1 MWWLVG
7 IIVLLIFVVYMSTSG
22 LSDADK
28 FIAARVA
35 ALTTKIS
42 TTAAEVKKQSS
53 IAVDNA
59 DAATKNLAA
68 AAFDKVAANATAAS
82 TASSNATAGV
92 VDLQDLM
99 TQYQALAIK
108 MTDLKTKAA
117 YNLDIAAK
125 NKLVTQAQSNAQAA
139 ADAAVDAQKAK
150 TAADNAI
157 NNTVSIIKPS
167 TNAGGSTA
175 SGINNGIGMGTN
187 FNFVATTGYGSAGT
201 GAVAG
206 STGSMGAI
214 VLTSADVITTR
225 RGSMGSMGST
235 GGGSITT
242 GAAQSQLTVEEI
254 ALLVK
259 LSAIEKTELTAMSI
273 SDQKLIALLM
283 KTFIPISTLKKMI
296 DTQDRDIA
304 NAYMSADTEI
314 TRHYIYS
321 NLINYSNAINST
333 SSSIEA
339 NITNMKSQVA
349 GFASLL
355 KSFKNSGTTSVK
367 MNEANYSM
375 VDFLSDTNLKKDSAN
390 SILLRSQTFK
400 TQIADLIARAAVANK
415 FQKNYIKGGTRD
427 KSFTL
432 GLQKDELACQQA
444 LIDKYPMP
452 DPIDGVSKPTAVP
465 FGFGY
470 TYVPSTN
477 ECNVIFGVKMIRRT
491 TRYRADP
498 NDPASLLYGA
508 MGYDTGG
515 YIDQKWDEDTI
526 DCSSHCTTPD
536 CAWMVGA
543 IPSGSVQKAYC
554 TTKTL
559 AAKDATDTTRYMP
572 DEAISRMRID
582 MTPLV

>member
-214 VLTSADVITTR
+214 VLTSADVITNR
-225 RGSMGSMGST
+225 RGSMGSMGSR
-235 GGGSITT
+235 S
-242 GAAQSQLTVEEI
+242 
-254 ALLVK
+254 
-259 LSAIEKTELTAMSI
+259 
-273 SDQKLIALLM
+273 
-283 KTFIPISTLKKMI
+283 FI
-296 DTQDRDIA
+296 
-304 NAYMSADTEI
+304 
-314 TRHYIYS
+314 
-321 NLINYSNAINST
+321 
-333 SSSIEA
+333 
-339 NITNMKSQVA
+339 
-349 GFASLL
+349 GF
-355 KSFKNSGTTSVK
+355 
-367 MNEANYSM
+367 
-375 VDFLSDTNLKKDSAN
+375 
-390 SILLRSQTFK
+390 
-400 TQIADLIARAAVANK
+400 
-415 FQKNYIKGGTRD
+415 
-427 KSFTL
+427 
-432 GLQKDELACQQA
+432 
-444 LIDKYPMP
+444 
-452 DPIDGVSKPTAVP
+452 
-465 FGFGY
+465 
-470 TYVPSTN
+470 
-477 ECNVIFGVKMIRRT
+477 
-491 TRYRADP
+491 
-498 NDPASLLYGA
+498 
-508 MGYDTGG
+508 
-515 YIDQKWDEDTI
+515 
-526 DCSSHCTTPD
+526 
-536 CAWMVGA
+536 
-543 IPSGSVQKAYC
+543 
-554 TTKTL
+554 
-559 AAKDATDTTRYMP
+559 
-572 DEAISRMRID
+572 
-582 MTPLV
+582 